1 MVFISVAFV
10 WIEEETA
17 VHTGRLTS
25 VVGPLG
31 DRTAMSADEA
41 SSILIGLP

>member
-1 MVFISVAFV
+1 MVFISVAFISGSRRTRPV
-10 WIEEETA
+10 
-17 VHTGRLTS
+17 TS